1 MTGTQVKFDR
11 TKKAERIRKTIV
23 FDPFND
29 SFALNYIN
37 CRIETGESFSSVVKE
52 LVLQMI
58 TLIELAPTHLGH
70 CQNTV
75 LTDCQNT
82 SLTEMPVQNTTGKVE
97 SPFDNLLT

>member
-1 MTGTQVKFDR
+1 MTGTQVKFNA
-11 TKKAERIRKTIV
+11 TEKAERIRKTIV

-29 SFALNYIN
+29 AFSLNYIN
-37 CRIETGESFSSVVKE
+37 CRVDAGESFSSVVKE

-58 TLIELAPTHLGH
+58 TLIELAPTHLAH
-70 CQNTV
+70 CQNTL

-82 SLTEMPVQNTTGKVE
+82 SLTEKPTQNTGKVE